1 MNEMIYIGKTVS
13 TFGIKGELKVI
24 SDFEYCDKAYKVG
37 NKVLINNIEHII
49 SSIRYHKNYVLLK
62 IDNLNNINDILK
74 YVGFNIYIKR
84 LDLNLSKDEF
94 LYKDLINS
102 EVIDEDDTKLGKII
116 EVVNGINVLIKV
128 KGTKEFYIPLIDNY
142 VKRFDLDKK
151 ILYTKNAVFATVITH
166 C

>member
-102 EVIDEDDTKLGKII
+102 EVVDEDDTKLGKII
-116 EVVNGINVLIKV
+116 EVVKGINVLIKV
-128 KGTKEFYIPLIDNY
+128 KGTKEFYIPLIENY
-142 VKRFDLDKK
+142 VKKFDLDKK
-151 ILYTKNAVFATVITH
+151 ILYTKNAKELNF
-166 C
+166 

>member
-24 SDFEYCDKAYKVG
+24 SDFEYCDKAYQV
-37 NKVLINNIEHII
+37 NKKILINNIEHVI
-49 SSIRYHKNYVLLK
+49 SGIRYHKNYVLLK

-84 LDLNLSKDEF
+84 IDLGLKEGEY

-102 EVIDEDDTKLGKII
+102 EVIDDDSTKLGKVI
-116 EVVNGINVLIKV
+116 EVLNGNNVLIKV
-128 KGTKEFYIPLIDNY
+128 KGSKEFFIPLIDNY
-142 VKRFDLDKK
+142 VSKFDLNKK
-151 ILYTKNAVFATVITH
+151 ILYTKNAKELIF
-166 C
+166 

>member
-24 SDFEYCDKAYKVG
+24 SDFEYCDRAYQV
-37 NKVLINNIEHII
+37 NKKILINNIEHVI
-49 SSIRYHKNYVLLK
+49 SGIRYHKNYVLLK

-84 LDLNLSKDEF
+84 IDLGLKEDEY

-102 EVIDEDDTKLGKII
+102 EVIDADNTKLGKVI
-116 EVVNGINVLIKV
+116 EVLNGNNVLIKV
-128 KGTKEFYIPLIDNY
+128 KGSKEFLIPLIDNY
-142 VKRFDLDKK
+142 ISKFDLNKK
-151 ILYTKNAVFATVITH
+151 ILYTKNAKELIF
-166 C
+166 

>member
-24 SDFEYCDKAYKVG
+24 SDFEYCDRAYQIDK
-37 NKVLINNIEHII
+37 KILINNIEHVI
-49 SSIRYHKNYVLLK
+49 SGIRYHKNYVLLK

-84 LDLNLSKDEF
+84 IDLGLKEDEY

-102 EVIDEDDTKLGKII
+102 EVIDDDNTKLGKVI
-116 EVVNGINVLIKV
+116 EILDGNNVLIKV
-128 KGTKEFYIPLIDNY
+128 KGTKEFFIPLIANY
-142 VKRFDLDKK
+142 VSKFDLNKK
-151 ILYTKNAVFATVITH
+151 ILYTKNAKELIF
-166 C
+166 

>member
-24 SDFEYCDKAYKVG
+24 SDFEYCDRAYQIDK
-37 NKVLINNIEHII
+37 KILINNIEHVI
-49 SSIRYHKNYVLLK
+49 SGIRYHKNYVLLK

-102 EVIDEDDTKLGKII
+102 EVVDEDDTKLGKII
-116 EVVNGINVLIKV
+116 EVVKGINVLIKV

-151 ILYTKNAVFATVITH
+151 ILYTKNAKELNF
-166 C
+166 

>member
-102 EVIDEDDTKLGKII
+102 EVIDEDDKKLGKII

-151 ILYTKNAVFATVITH
+151 ILYTKNAKELNF
-166 C
+166 

>member
-24 SDFEYCDKAYKVG
+24 SDFEYCDRAYQV
-37 NKVLINNIEHII
+37 NKKILINNIEHVI
-49 SSIRYHKNYVLLK
+49 SGIRYHKNYVLLK

-84 LDLNLSKDEF
+84 IDLGLKEGEY

-102 EVIDEDDTKLGKII
+102 EVIDDDNTKLGKVI
-116 EVVNGINVLIKV
+116 EVLNGNNVLIKV
-128 KGTKEFYIPLIDNY
+128 KGSKEFLIPLIDNY
-142 VKRFDLDKK
+142 ISKFDLNKK
-151 ILYTKNAVFATVITH
+151 ILYAKNAKELIF
-166 C
+166 

>member
-13 TFGIKGELKVI
+13 TFGIKGELKEI

-74 YVGFNIYIKR
+74 YVGYNIYIKR

-102 EVIDEDDTKLGKII
+102 EVIDEDDTKLGKVI

-151 ILYTKNAVFATVITH
+151 ILYTKNAKELNF
-166 C
+166 

>member
-102 EVIDEDDTKLGKII
+102 EVVDEDDTKLGKII

-151 ILYTKNAVFATVITH
+151 ILMIF
-166 C
+166 

>member
-84 LDLNLSKDEF
+84 IDLGLKGCEY

-102 EVIDEDDTKLGKII
+102 EVIDDDNTKLGKVI
-116 EVVNGINVLIKV
+116 EVLNGNNVLIKV
-128 KGTKEFYIPLIDNY
+128 KGSKEFLIPLIDNY
-142 VKRFDLDKK
+142 ISKFDLNKK
-151 ILYTKNAVFATVITH
+151 ILYTKNAKELIF
-166 C
+166 

>member
-37 NKVLINNIEHII
+37 NKILINNIEHII

-102 EVIDEDDTKLGKII
+102 EVIDEDDTKLGKVI

-151 ILYTKNAVFATVITH
+151 ILYTKNAKELNF
-166 C
+166 

>member
-24 SDFEYCDKAYKVG
+24 SDFEYCDRAYQV
-37 NKVLINNIEHII
+37 NKKILINNIEHVI
-49 SSIRYHKNYVLLK
+49 SGIRYHKNYVLLK

-84 LDLNLSKDEF
+84 IDLGLKESEY

-102 EVIDEDDTKLGKII
+102 EVIDDDNTKLGKVI
-116 EVVNGINVLIKV
+116 EVLNGNNVLIKV
-128 KGTKEFYIPLIDNY
+128 KGSKEFLIPLIDNY
-142 VKRFDLDKK
+142 ISKFDLNKK
-151 ILYTKNAVFATVITH
+151 ILYTKNAKELIF
-166 C
+166 

>member
-37 NKVLINNIEHII
+37 NKVLINNIEHVI

-151 ILYTKNAVFATVITH
+151 ILYTKNAKELNF
-166 C
+166 

>member
-24 SDFEYCDKAYKVG
+24 SDFEYCDRAYQV
-37 NKVLINNIEHII
+37 NKKILINNIEHVI
-49 SSIRYHKNYVLLK
+49 SGIRYHKNYVLLK

-84 LDLNLSKDEF
+84 IDLGLKEDEY

-102 EVIDEDDTKLGKII
+102 EVIDDDNTKLGKVI
-116 EVVNGINVLIKV
+116 EILNGNNVLIKV
-128 KGTKEFYIPLIDNY
+128 KGTKEFFIPLIANY
-142 VKRFDLDKK
+142 VSKFDLNKK
-151 ILYTKNAVFATVITH
+151 ILYTKNAKELFF
-166 C
+166 

>member
-84 LDLNLSKDEF
+84 LDLNFSKDEF

-102 EVIDEDDTKLGKII
+102 EVVDEDDTKLGKII

-151 ILYTKNAVFATVITH
+151 ILYTKNAKELNF
-166 C
+166 

>member
-24 SDFEYCDKAYKVG
+24 SDFEYCDRAYQV
-37 NKVLINNIEHII
+37 NKKILINNIEHVI
-49 SSIRYHKNYVLLK
+49 SGIRYHKNYILLK

-84 LDLNLSKDEF
+84 IDLGLKESEY

-102 EVIDEDDTKLGKII
+102 EVIDDDNTKLGKVI
-116 EVVNGINVLIKV
+116 EVLNGNNVLIKV
-128 KGTKEFYIPLIDNY
+128 KGSKEFLIPLIDNY
-142 VKRFDLDKK
+142 ISKFDLNKK
-151 ILYTKNAVFATVITH
+151 ILYTKNAKELIF
-166 C
+166 

>member
-13 TFGIKGELKVI
+13 AFGIKGELKVI

-102 EVIDEDDTKLGKII
+102 EVVDEDDTKLGKII

-151 ILYTKNAVFATVITH
+151 ILYTKNAKELNF
-166 C
+166 

>member
-24 SDFEYCDKAYKVG
+24 SDFEYCDRAYQIDK
-37 NKVLINNIEHII
+37 KILINNIEHVI
-49 SSIRYHKNYVLLK
+49 SGIRYHKNYVLLK

-84 LDLNLSKDEF
+84 IDLGLKEDEY

-102 EVIDEDDTKLGKII
+102 DVIDDDNTKLGKVI
-116 EVVNGINVLIKV
+116 EILNGNNVLIKV
-128 KGTKEFYIPLIDNY
+128 KGTKEFFIPLIDNY
-142 VKRFDLDKK
+142 INKFDLDKK
-151 ILYTKNAVFATVITH
+151 ILYTKNAKELIL
-166 C
+166 

>member
-84 LDLNLSKDEF
+84 IDLGLKESEY

-102 EVIDEDDTKLGKII
+102 EVIDDDNTKLGKII
-116 EVVNGINVLIKV
+116 EVLNGNNVLIKV
-128 KGTKEFYIPLIDNY
+128 KGSKEFLIPLIDNY
-142 VKRFDLDKK
+142 ISKFDLNKK
-151 ILYTKNAVFATVITH
+151 ILYTKNAKELIF
-166 C
+166 

>member
-62 IDNLNNINDILK
+62 IDNLNNINDIFK
-74 YVGFNIYIKR
+74 YGGFNIYIKR

-151 ILYTKNAVFATVITH
+151 ILYTKNAKELNF
-166 C
+166 

>member
-24 SDFEYCDKAYKVG
+24 SDFEYCDRAYQV
-37 NKVLINNIEHII
+37 NKKILINNIEHVI
-49 SSIRYHKNYVLLK
+49 SGIRYHKNYVLLK

-84 LDLNLSKDEF
+84 IDLGLKESEY

-102 EVIDEDDTKLGKII
+102 EVIDDDNTKLGKII
-116 EVVNGINVLIKV
+116 EVLNGNNVLIKV
-128 KGTKEFYIPLIDNY
+128 KGSKEFLILLIDNY
-142 VKRFDLDKK
+142 ISKFDLNKK
-151 ILYTKNAVFATVITH
+151 ILYTKNAKELIF
-166 C
+166 

>member
-24 SDFEYCDKAYKVG
+24 SDFEYCDRAYQV
-37 NKVLINNIEHII
+37 NKKILINNIEHVI
-49 SSIRYHKNYVLLK
+49 SGIRYHKNYVLLK

-84 LDLNLSKDEF
+84 IDLGLKGCEY

-102 EVIDEDDTKLGKII
+102 EVIDDDNTNLGKVI
-116 EVVNGINVLIKV
+116 EVLNGNNVLIKV
-128 KGTKEFYIPLIDNY
+128 KGSKEFLIPLIDNY
-142 VKRFDLDKK
+142 ISKFDLNKK
-151 ILYTKNAVFATVITH
+151 ILYTKNAKELIF
-166 C
+166 

>member
-62 IDNLNNINDILK
+62 IDNLNNINAILK

-84 LDLNLSKDEF
+84 LDLKLSKDEF

-102 EVIDEDDTKLGKII
+102 EVIDEDDTKLGKVI
-116 EVVNGINVLIKV
+116 EVVKGINVLIKV

-142 VKRFDLDKK
+142 VKKFDLDKK
-151 ILYTKNAVFATVITH
+151 ILYTKNAKELNF
-166 C
+166 

>member
-102 EVIDEDDTKLGKII
+102 ELIDEDNTKLGKII

-128 KGTKEFYIPLIDNY
+128 KGTKEFYIPLINNY

-151 ILYTKNAVFATVITH
+151 ILYTKNAKELNF
-166 C
+166 

>member
-24 SDFEYCDKAYKVG
+24 SDFEYCDRAYQIDK
-37 NKVLINNIEHII
+37 KILINNIEHVI
-49 SSIRYHKNYVLLK
+49 SGIRYHKNYVLLK

-84 LDLNLSKDEF
+84 IDLGLKEDEY

-102 EVIDEDDTKLGKII
+102 EVIDDDNTKLGKVI
-116 EVVNGINVLIKV
+116 EILDGNNVLIKV
-128 KGTKEFYIPLIDNY
+128 KGSKEFFIPLIANY
-142 VKRFDLDKK
+142 VSKFDLNKK
-151 ILYTKNAVFATVITH
+151 ILYTKNAKELIF
-166 C
+166 

>member
-1 MNEMIYIGKTVS
+1 MIYIGKTVS

-102 EVIDEDDTKLGKII
+102 EVVDEDDTKLGKII

-151 ILYTKNAVFATVITH
+151 ILYTKNAKELNF
-166 C
+166 

>member
-24 SDFEYCDKAYKVG
+24 SDFEYCDRAYQIDK
-37 NKVLINNIEHII
+37 KILINNIEHVI
-49 SSIRYHKNYVLLK
+49 SGIRYHKNYVLLK

-84 LDLNLSKDEF
+84 IDLGLKEDEY

-102 EVIDEDDTKLGKII
+102 EVIDTDNTKLGKVI
-116 EVVNGINVLIKV
+116 EILNGNNVLIKV
-128 KGTKEFYIPLIDNY
+128 KGTKEFFIPLIANY
-142 VKRFDLDKK
+142 VSKFDLNKK
-151 ILYTKNAVFATVITH
+151 ILYTKNAKELIF
-166 C
+166 

>member
-24 SDFEYCDKAYKVG
+24 SDFEYCDRAYQV
-37 NKVLINNIEHII
+37 NKKILINNIEHVI
-49 SSIRYHKNYVLLK
+49 SGIRYHKNYVLLK

-84 LDLNLSKDEF
+84 IDLGLKEDEY

-102 EVIDEDDTKLGKII
+102 EVIDDDNTKLGKVI
-116 EVVNGINVLIKV
+116 EVLNGNNILIKV
-128 KGTKEFYIPLIDNY
+128 KGSKEFFIPLIANY
-142 VKRFDLDKK
+142 VSKFDLNKK
-151 ILYTKNAVFATVITH
+151 ILYTKNAKELIF
-166 C
+166 